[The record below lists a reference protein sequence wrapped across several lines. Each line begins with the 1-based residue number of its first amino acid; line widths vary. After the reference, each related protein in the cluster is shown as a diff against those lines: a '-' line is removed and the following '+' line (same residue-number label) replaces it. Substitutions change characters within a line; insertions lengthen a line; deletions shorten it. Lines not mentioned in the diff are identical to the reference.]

1 MALSARSLILD
12 LLSTVR
18 RGTCPVRAL
27 VEAATLFRI
36 AENSVRVALAR
47 LRAEGLVEADRR
59 GSYRL
64 GTQARA
70 LQDRIRG
77 WRAMERSLRPWRG
90 AWLGV
95 HTGALPRSDRAA
107 LESRTRALRLLG
119 FRTLSPGL
127 ELRPDNLVG
136 GVAAVCEPLHEL
148 GLEAT
153 APVFVL
159 ARLDAANEARARGLW
174 EVDALREGYRET
186 RRLLEASA
194 RRLPRLDRAAARVES
209 FELGRAAIRQMV
221 LDPRLPE
228 PILAGGERRDLI
240 ETLGNYDELGRACWA
255 GWLRGAGEA
264 RTRPS
269 LRRRAARGSS
279 ARRRA
284 QEVG

>member
-18 RGTCPVRAL
+18 RGACPVRAL
-27 VEAATLFRI
+27 VEAATLFGI

-47 LRAEGLVEADRR
+47 LRAEGLVEVDRR

-64 GTQARA
+64 GAQACA
-70 LQDRIRG
+70 VQDRIRG
-77 WRAMERSLRPWRG
+77 WRAMERSLRPWHG

-95 HTGALPRSDRAA
+95 HIGSLPRSDRAA
-107 LESRTRALRLLG
+107 LARRTRALQLLG

-127 ELRPDNLVG
+127 ELRPDNLAG
-136 GVAAVCEPLHEL
+136 GVAAVREPLHEL

-159 ARLDAANEARARGLW
+159 ARLDAANEAHARELW
-174 EVDALREGYRET
+174 EVDTLREGYRET

-194 RRLPRLDRAAARVES
+194 RRLPRLDRAAARAES
-209 FELGRAAIRQMV
+209 FQLGRAAIRQMV

-255 GWLRGAGEA
+255 GWLRGADEA

-269 LRRRAARGSS
+269 LRRHAARDSS
-279 ARRRA
+279 ARIRA